1 MRLPLR
7 LSRRLLLIL
16 GVLLASLLLIWW
28 MQRPPRVEVL
38 RLQTAPLVSS
48 LQVSARVA
56 ALSRV
61 DLGSTLTGRIVA
73 VAVREGDSVRA
84 GQPLIGLESDELA
97 AVLQQ
102 ARASERA
109 ADARLAGLRSSG
121 RKSLQASI
129 AQAQSVL
136 ANARADLQRQQSL
149 LAQGF
154 VSAARLDEARRSLA
168 VAQAQL
174 ESAEAQA
181 QANQDQG
188 GSEIA
193 LAEAQR
199 AQASAAT
206 RAAAAKLAQ
215 ATLTAPAAG
224 RVLAREAEPGQIVQP
239 GQKLLTLA
247 LSGPTELLALLDE
260 RYLAQLR
267 VGQRAQVLAD
277 AYPQQRFAATV
288 QRIAPQVDAQRGSI
302 ELRLALTPPEPAFL
316 REDMS
321 LSVEVETGRRDSAL
335 VLPLQ
340 ALRSEGADGAASVWR
355 VSPDGRVEIREIRL
369 GLRTLAGAEVLQGL
383 QAGDWVMLGNA
394 ATPGQTVRPRSAST
408 GTSAH

>member
-181 QANQDQG
+181 QANQDSG

-355 VSPDGRVEIREIRL
+355 VSPDGRVEVREIRL

-383 QAGDWVMLGNA
+383 QAGDLVMLGNA

>member
-154 VSAARLDEARRSLA
+154 VSAARLDEARRKP
-168 VAQAQL
+168 
-174 ESAEAQA
+174 
-181 QANQDQG
+181 G
-188 GSEIA
+188 GGAGATGERRGSSPGQSG
-193 LAEAQR
+193 LGRQR
-199 AQASAAT
+199 DRPGRGAAGAGQRRYPGRRGQVGPGHLDGACGGAGAGARSRTRPDRAT
-206 RAAAAKLAQ
+206 RAEAA
-215 ATLTAPAAG
+215 
-224 RVLAREAEPGQIVQP
+224 
-239 GQKLLTLA
+239 
-247 LSGPTELLALLDE
+247 D
-260 RYLAQLR
+260 
-267 VGQRAQVLAD
+267 
-277 AYPQQRFAATV
+277 
-288 QRIAPQVDAQRGSI
+288 
-302 ELRLALTPPEPAFL
+302 
-316 REDMS
+316 
-321 LSVEVETGRRDSAL
+321 
-335 VLPLQ
+335 
-340 ALRSEGADGAASVWR
+340 
-355 VSPDGRVEIREIRL
+355 
-369 GLRTLAGAEVLQGL
+369 AGAERPDRT
-383 QAGDWVMLGNA
+383 AGPARRALPGAIASGA
-394 ATPGQTVRPRSAST
+394 ARPGAGRCLSAAALCRDRAADRAAGGCPARFHRAAPGAHAAGARFSAGRHESVRRGRDGSA
-408 GTSAH
+408 

>member
-121 RKSLQASI
+121 RKALQASI

-394 ATPGQTVRPRSAST
+394 ATPGQTVRPRSATT

>member
-121 RKSLQASI
+121 RKALQASI

-181 QANQDQG
+181 QANQDSG

-335 VLPLQ
+335 VLPLE
-340 ALRSEGADGAASVWR
+340 ALRSEGADGAATVWR
-355 VSPDGRVEIREIRL
+355 VSPDGRVEVREIRL

-383 QAGDWVMLGNA
+383 QVGDLVMLGNA

>member
-369 GLRTLAGAEVLQGL
+369 GLRTLAGVEVLQGL
-383 QAGDWVMLGNA
+383 QVGDLVMLGNA

>member
-1 MRLPLR
+1 
-7 LSRRLLLIL
+7 LIL
-16 GVLLASLLLIWW
+16 GVLVASLLLIWW

-121 RKSLQASI
+121 RKALQASI

-181 QANQDQG
+181 QANQDSG

-383 QAGDWVMLGNA
+383 QVGDLVMLGNA